1 MHPRQ
6 ARERDMYLSLTS
18 ALVQCGQPSSSSRKC
33 KFAWR
38 QIQCIVVDKDF
49 TKIAVFSS
57 ELPQAMILYTDCPF
71 QMLVQVTKRHGGTWY
86 IAMTREVSCPCIR
99 QFPAEPSVRPG
110 VELLVDVQARTSVC
124 ITTSAGTPTIASPW
138 TTFVA

>member
-1 MHPRQ
+1 MKPIKMQAAHMH
-6 ARERDMYLSLTS
+6 LSLTS

-86 IAMTREVSCPCIR
+86 IAMTREVYLLP
-99 QFPAEPSVRPG
+99 QLPG
-110 VELLVDVQARTSVC
+110 VRRHL
-124 ITTSAGTPTIASPW
+124 
-138 TTFVA
+138 